1 MIDIPDNE
9 RRRAFSI
16 WLRTGRL
23 LSLRNAEG
31 IELKF
36 NPWHDPETGR
46 FTFVGAGR
54 HYGQWGAGGFSGG
67 GGGKSGGGG
76 ATGSGD
82 WSARSSRPR
91 SQNSANRAV
100 SKDRTRTSQGNHAAA
115 PKSSAHKPSAQ
126 RAWTGGGCTGGG
138 GGSFGGAGV
147 SGTWGSPDPN
157 RRTKNSPGAVTA
169 VASSDRASE
178 TNRTATR
185 PASASSAEFRT
196 IVRNGYTYQIDA
208 RERTRRVSGALTVT
222 NVPIR
227 SRASQAQAGGAERR
241 ATDDGGHYIASCF
254 NGPTEAFNHFAQNAN
269 FNRGGYRVLEDER
282 ARKKRGGKTISVRIV
297 PRFEGE
303 SVRPSV
309 IDVWWTVDGDEK
321 SLKFPNERSE
331 RNRGKR

>member
-16 WLRTGRL
+16 WLRTGRFP
-23 LSLRNAEG
+23 SLRNAEG

-36 NPWHDPETGR
+36 NPWHDPETGC

-54 HYGQWGAGGFSGG
+54 HYGQWGAGGFPGG

-100 SKDRTRTSQGNHAAA
+100 SNDRTRTSQGNHAAA

-126 RAWTGGGCTGGG
+126 RAWTGGGFTGGG
-138 GGSFGGAGV
+138 GGSFGGAGA

-157 RRTKNSPGAVTA
+157 RRTKNLPGAVTA

-178 TNRTATR
+178 TNKTATR

-208 RERTRRVSGALTVT
+208 RERTRRVSGALTV
-222 NVPIR
+222 PMFR
-227 SRASQAQAGGAERR
+227 SVLALRKRR
-241 ATDDGGHYIASCF
+241 RV
-254 NGPTEAFNHFAQNAN
+254 AQNAA
-269 FNRGGYRVLEDER
+269 R
-282 ARKKRGGKTISVRIV
+282 ATTVATISRRASTGRPRRSTTSRRMPISTGVATVCSRMNGPGTSV
-297 PRFEGE
+297 P
-303 SVRPSV
+303 
-309 IDVWWTVDGDEK
+309 DG
-321 SLKFPNERSE
+321 R
-331 RNRGKR
+331 